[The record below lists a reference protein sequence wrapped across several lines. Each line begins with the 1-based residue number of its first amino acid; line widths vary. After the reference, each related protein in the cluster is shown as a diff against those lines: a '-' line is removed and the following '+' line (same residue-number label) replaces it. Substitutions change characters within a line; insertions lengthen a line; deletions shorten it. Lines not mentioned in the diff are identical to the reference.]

1 MAYRAAV
8 SKGGDFYPRTD
19 LGENQRATEEIQK
32 IVLPANVT
40 IKPNERLGMRIF
52 PWSTE
57 ATDSLHFTIED
68 FTLEGMEIE

>member
-1 MAYRAAV
+1 M
-8 SKGGDFYPRTD
+8 
-19 LGENQRATEEIQK
+19 EIQK
-32 IVLPANVT
+32 ILLPVNVT